1 MHFRPVM
8 DRILLRRIKQ
18 PEVVNGVVIPDKY
31 KESNEYEVVALGDF
45 VVLSGQRFPLT
56 EFVTVGDTVLVGQY
70 NLERVEVDGEELLLT
85 RVQDIRGR
93 HIARPR
99 AARTMSA

>member
-8 DRILLRRIKQ
+8 DRILLRKIKQ

-45 VVLSGQRFPLT
+45 AVLGGQRFPLT
-56 EFVTVGDTVLVGQY
+56 EFAAVGDTVLVGQY
-70 NLERVEVDGEELLLT
+70 NLERVDVEGEELWLT
-85 RVQDIRGR
+85 RIQDVRGR
-93 HIARPR
+93 R
-99 AARTMSA
+99 AARTRAPRAMSA